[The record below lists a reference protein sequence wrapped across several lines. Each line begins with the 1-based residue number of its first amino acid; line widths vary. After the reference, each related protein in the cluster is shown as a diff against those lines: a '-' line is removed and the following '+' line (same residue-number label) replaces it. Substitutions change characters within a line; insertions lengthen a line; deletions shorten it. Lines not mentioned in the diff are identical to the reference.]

1 MPNVTASIVIAHQ
14 AQLVWDYIIHPD
26 NLSNVLPG
34 IVSVD
39 AGKEPPYAPGDLWHG
54 VSRSFGIT
62 NEWTGVFTKV
72 DAPKVM
78 EFRITE
84 SRFPVTTIDTLDE
97 GPGGTCYTCHV
108 TGEPA
113 LGGPIGRLFDAVMSR
128 AMKRALAKHQAKL
141 PAHIDAWVSSR
152 R

>member
-1 MPNVTASIVIAHQ
+1 MPNVTASVIIAHP
-14 AQLVWDYIIHPD
+14 AHVVWDYIIHPD
-26 NLSNVLPG
+26 HLPHVLPG

-39 AGKEPPYAPGDLWHG
+39 AGKEPPYVPGDLWHG

-62 NEWTGVFTKV
+62 NAWTGVFAKV
-72 DAPKVM
+72 DAPKMM

-97 GPGGTCYTCHV
+97 VPGGTCYTCYV

-113 LGGPIGRLFDAVMSR
+113 LGGSLGRLVDVLMSKAIKR
-128 AMKRALAKHQAKL
+128 AMTKHQAEL
-141 PAHIDAWVSSR
+141 PAHIDAWAR
-152 R
+152 QNG